1 MRSIQILRLFLLLAV
16 VSLSA
21 MVVPKTVHA
30 YPLCPG
36 LPRYIVTCADVTYQ
50 CTSGGG
56 TPSFT
61 WLGLCQDEYYYWYE
75 YYSVNCSGVWS
86 ECAAYP

>member
-1 MRSIQILRLFLLLAV
+1 MRSIQIRRLFLLLAV
-16 VSLSA
+16 ISLSA
-21 MVVPKTVHA
+21 MGPKTAHA

-36 LPRYIVTCADVTYQ
+36 LPRNIVTCADVADH

-61 WLGLCQDEYYYWYE
+61 WLGLCQDEYWYVYE
-75 YYSVNCSGVWS
+75 YYAVSCSGVYS
-86 ECAAYP
+86 ECAAYY